1 MKNPFIFFRLAE
13 RNVKLNFLR
22 SLLATMGI
30 VIGVIAITSMGML
43 GANMQ
48 LSVTASLADSAN
60 TIIVSPTS
68 GARGFE
74 AVSGPSNN
82 FLTDNQVRMITQL
95 AGQNTVVPLYLGSD
109 KIEVGSTTGRASIIG
124 IDPAKIPLF
133 VDLADGSNLR
143 SGSTNEALV
152 GATIASDNN
161 LIIGSRIKIGDDT
174 KGPVQT
180 VRVVGILGQSGT
192 SIALNPDRA
201 IIVPDKWYAS
211 VYNTTGEYDQVD
223 ILVNSIE
230 DITPIENAIDKQ
242 FNKKE
247 DTVRITDSGQL
258 LTRISSTLDQI
269 GTFILLLGG
278 ISLIVA
284 AVSIFNVMMMS
295 VKDRIG
301 EIGVLRSIGT
311 TRGEVRRIFIYEA
324 LVLGS
329 VGGLIGGLLS
339 FVGGY
344 LAVGLMLGSTDYF
357 FSPASLIYIPY
368 GMGIGIVVC
377 LLSGLYPAWKAANL
391 NPIDALHED

>member
-13 RNVKLNFLR
+13 RNVKLNLLR
-22 SLLATMGI
+22 SLLATLGI
-30 VIGVIAITSMGML
+30 VIGVVAITSMGML

-48 LSVTASLADSAN
+48 LSVTANLANSAN
-60 TIIVSPTS
+60 SVIVSPSS
-68 GARGFE
+68 GSRGFE
-74 AVSGPSNN
+74 PVSGPSNT
-82 FLTDNQVRMITQL
+82 FLSENQVREITQI
-95 AGQNTVVPLYLGSD
+95 AGQNTVVPLYMGSD
-109 KIEVGSTTGRASIIG
+109 QIEVGSTKGRASVIG
-124 IDPAKIPLF
+124 IETNRIPLF
-133 VDLADGSNLR
+133 VDVADGSNLR

-161 LIIGSRIKIGDDT
+161 LIVGSRIKIGDDT

-180 VRVVGILGQSGT
+180 VRVVGILSEKGMSMD
-192 SIALNPDRA
+192 LNPDRA
-201 IIVPDKWYAS
+201 IIVSDKWYAS
-211 VYNTTGEYDQVD
+211 VYNASGEYNQVD
-223 ILVNSIE
+223 ILVNSID
-230 DITPIENAIDKQ
+230 DITPLEKAIDKK
-242 FNKKE
+242 FNKKV

-258 LTRISSTLDQI
+258 LSRISSTLSQI
-269 GTFILLLGG
+269 STFITLLGG
-278 ISLIVA
+278 IALIVA

-301 EIGVLRSIGT
+301 EIGILRSIGT

-329 VGGLIGGLLS
+329 AGGLIGGLLS

-357 FSPASLIYIPY
+357 FTPASLIYIPY